1 MVSWYPANVLSDAD
15 SWPPMSNKMWWGLQ
29 KEVELKDGVSV
40 GKTDRVCMDDI
51 VLYAVNVILYSVDT
65 AFSTSSSRLMGS

>member
-15 SWPPMSNKMWWGLQ
+15 SWPSMSNKMWWGLQ

>member
-40 GKTDRVCMDDI
+40 GKTDRVCMDNI
-51 VLYAVNVILYSVDT
+51 ALYAVNVILYSVDT